1 MGFTCVYVLFLKIK
15 FTFSDIMKLALSVP
29 AILALMLEGV
39 QRIKA
44 DEGVGMMS
52 DSPCSV
58 RSHVN
63 TFQIL
68 SLLW

>member
-44 DEGVGMMS
+44 DESVGMMS

-63 TFQIL
+63 AFQIL